1 MRPKKVRRLSAMRL
15 FAADADLRHRFG
27 PWLDRFPAGDLQVEL
42 VVLFSRGLMLDFE
55 LRVLLRVP
63 IGIVVQV
70 LQTSG
75 PTRPFCFF
83 TLSLA
88 MAAMYDPGLDAVI
101 RAVGA
106 ERKLSGLI
114 DRCVRTDCG
123 SRALVGF

>member
-1 MRPKKVRRLSAMRL
+1 MRL

-70 LQTSG
+70 LQTIG
-75 PTRPFCFF
+75 ANEALLLFHFELGDGGNVR
-83 TLSLA
+83 
-88 MAAMYDPGLDAVI
+88 PGLDAVI